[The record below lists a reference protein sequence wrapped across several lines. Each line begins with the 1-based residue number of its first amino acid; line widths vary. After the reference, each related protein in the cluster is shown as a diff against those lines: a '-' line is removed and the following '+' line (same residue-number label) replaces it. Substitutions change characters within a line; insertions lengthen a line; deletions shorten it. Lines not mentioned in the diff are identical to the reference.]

1 MISKTNLFLKDI
13 YNKREL
19 LYELAKRDFQKQY
32 AGSYLGFVWVYLQPL
47 LFIGVLYTVFTFGF
61 RTANIDTGVP
71 FVVHLI
77 AGMIAW
83 FYIAEN
89 LNSGTKIIKQ
99 HSFLLKK
106 VDFRLSLLP
115 IVKLIS
121 SSAPHLF
128 FIFISILVAILNGI
142 YPSFYTLQLVYYF
155 FATVIFLL
163 GINWLTSSSNL
174 FIPDVSKAMSVIVT
188 FGFWLTPIFWDIS
201 RIPEKYQWLV
211 KLNPAA
217 YIVEGYRDS
226 IINHIGFW
234 EKPYQTLYFWTVTLA
249 LLWVGIKV
257 FTKLR
262 PHFAEVA

>member
-1 MISKTNLFLKDI
+1 MIKKANLFLKDI
-13 YNKREL
+13 YDKREL

-47 LFIGVLYTVFTFGF
+47 LFIAVLYTVFTFGF
-61 RTANIDTGVP
+61 RSSNIANGVP

-83 FYIAEN
+83 FYVAEN
-89 LNSGTKIIKQ
+89 LNSGTNIIKQ

-115 IVKLIS
+115 MVKLMS

-128 FIFISILVAILNGI
+128 FIFISISVAMLNGI

-155 FATVIFLL
+155 FASVIFLL

-174 FIPDVSKAMSVIVT
+174 FIPDVSKAMGVVVT

-201 RIPEKYQWLV
+201 KIPEKYQWLV
-211 KLNPAA
+211 KLNPIA

-234 EKPYQTLYFWTVTLA
+234 EKPYQTLYFWVVTLA
-249 LLWVGIKV
+249 MLWIGIKV